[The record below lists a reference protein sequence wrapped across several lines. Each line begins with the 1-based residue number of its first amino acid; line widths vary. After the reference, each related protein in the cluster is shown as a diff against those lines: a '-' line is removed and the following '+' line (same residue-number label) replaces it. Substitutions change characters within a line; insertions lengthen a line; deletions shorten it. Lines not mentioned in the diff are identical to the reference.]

1 MTLLEMTAL
10 AGTRLQHW
18 WELHGMA
25 TDPTP
30 TIRQIAG
37 DVAGTKAQARL
48 ELEAHL
54 HETWVRLC
62 AQEGDDDDHTL

>member
-37 DVAGTKAQARL
+37 DVAGNKSQVRRDVEARL
-48 ELEAHL
+48 HDLWAL
-54 HETWVRLC
+54 LC
-62 AQEGDDDDHTL
+62 VQEGND